1 MLARRLG
8 RTATM
13 QAHHDAGEGAG
24 ERAQAAGEEHGMQA
38 DERADDQADGETGER
53 ADRARARRAARA
65 GVARRVAADRQP
77 GVLSRRPDIEGID
90 FAPREA
96 VALQA
101 LKRRIGIDTPIE
113 SAANDPRHGSPPTLT
128 LSFSYPH
135 AARPHSA
142 AASARGTW

>member
-8 RTATM
+8 RTAAM
-13 QAHHDAGEGAG
+13 QADHDAGEGAG
-24 ERAQAAGEEHGMQA
+24 ECAEAAGEQHGMQA
-38 DERADDQADGETGER
+38 DERANDQADGETGER
-53 ADRARARRAARA
+53 ADRARARGAARA

-77 GVLSRRPDIEGID
+77 RVLSRRPDIEGID

-96 VALQA
+96 VTLQA
-101 LKRRIGIDTPIE
+101 LERRIGIDMPIE
-113 SAANDPRHGSPPTLT
+113 SAANDPRHGSPPSLR

-135 AARPHSA
+135 AARPRSA